1 MAGSVRGPVRPST
14 RELEAIRADL
24 ATQTSG
30 AMVSLRRE
38 HAVAILNELLELREL
53 TETAGRA
60 LRALGWIARDAD
72 ALEGRPARR

>member
-1 MAGSVRGPVRPST
+1 MRPSK

-30 AMVSLRRE
+30 ALVSLRRE
-38 HAVAILNELLELREL
+38 HALAIVNELLELREL
-53 TETAGRA
+53 TETTGRM

-72 ALEGRPARR
+72 AQAGRPARR